1 MIRSSLTLAALLITV
16 AGAFGDP
23 VSQDLTINSG
33 GCIRIQPTLGKTNWS
48 GLVEVEHPRFRLVV
62 RGSVSQFS
70 GPSIRKTTPPGT
82 VLRREDLAFEF
93 QWISLVAIGDIK
105 VTVIGPGGAEE
116 LITARRFVYVP
127 KDGRILIDGK
137 EWKTVA
143 APPAGTPSR

>member
-1 MIRSSLTLAALLITV
+1 MIRSSLILAALLITM

-23 VSQDLTINSG
+23 VSQDLTINSD

-82 VLRREDLAFEF
+82 VLRREDLKLEFE
-93 QWISLVAIGDIK
+93 WISLVAIGDIK
-105 VTVIGPGGAEE
+105 VTVIGPAGPSEPISAK
-116 LITARRFVYVP
+116 RFAYVP
-127 KDGRILIDGK
+127 KDDRILVDGMPWGG
-137 EWKTVA
+137 ECLH
-143 APPAGTPSR
+143 P